1 MCNKCVPQRQC
12 TQIGLHNHT
21 DYSNIRLLDSINR
34 VEDLVDTALELN
46 YSGIAITD
54 HEFIGSHHKAIKY
67 VEEGKKIDEET
78 GLSKI
83 PQDFKLILGN
93 EIYLVEDAKW
103 CQDNYYNKD
112 VEVKFLHY
120 LLLAKNKDGHKALR
134 KLSSRA
140 WKNSFM
146 TGLMERVPTEEWY
159 LEKVVKEFPN
169 TLIAT
174 SACMGGRIPFEIMK
188 GNLDGAREYIKWN
201 ISLFGKEDFYL
212 ELQPATYEDQVFV
225 NHQLVEFAKEFDL
238 KLVITSDAHYARPED
253 APVHEA
259 FLNAKEGDREVADFY
274 GHTYLHSTDEIY

>member
-67 VEEGKKIDEET
+67 VEEGKKINEET

-112 VEVKFLHY
+112 VEVKF
-120 LLLAKNKDGHKALR
+120 
-134 KLSSRA
+134 SC
-140 WKNSFM
+140 
-146 TGLMERVPTEEWY
+146 MEE
-159 LEKVVKEFPN
+159 
-169 TLIAT
+169 
-174 SACMGGRIPFEIMK
+174 
-188 GNLDGAREYIKWN
+188 
-201 ISLFGKEDFYL
+201 
-212 ELQPATYEDQVFV
+212 
-225 NHQLVEFAKEFDL
+225 
-238 KLVITSDAHYARPED
+238 
-253 APVHEA
+253 
-259 FLNAKEGDREVADFY
+259 
-274 GHTYLHSTDEIY
+274 